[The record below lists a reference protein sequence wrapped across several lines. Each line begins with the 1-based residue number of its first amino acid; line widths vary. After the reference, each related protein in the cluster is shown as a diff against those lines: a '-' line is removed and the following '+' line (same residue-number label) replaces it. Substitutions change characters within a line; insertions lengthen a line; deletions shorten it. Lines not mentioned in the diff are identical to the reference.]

1 MWVSSR
7 VNREPAMQSS
17 NEKVNDFLIDIQS
30 TFPNKFEIVGEI
42 RKIFFSANPEIDEEI
57 KYGGIA
63 FNISGQLIGGI
74 YVYKQHISI
83 EFSHGAQFTD
93 SDGFLEGKGK
103 LRRHLKILDINDVK
117 NKAINIYIKQAVT
130 AKGINNG

>member
-1 MWVSSR
+1 
-7 VNREPAMQSS
+7 MQSS
-17 NEKVNDFLIDIQS
+17 NEKVNEFLIDIQS
-30 TFPNKFEIVGEI
+30 TFPSKYETVEKI
-42 RKIFFSANPEIDEEI
+42 RKIFFSENSEVDEEI

-83 EFSHGAQFTD
+83 EFSYGAQFTD
-93 SDGFLEGKGK
+93 SDGFLEGTGK

-117 NKAINIYIKQAVT
+117 NKKIDIYINQSV
-130 AKGINNG
+130 ND